1 MNKKTVPD
9 EKNNNKLD
17 ANKNVTAPDQAI
29 SAASNLENSLIDQSI
44 EKYLEDNPSIG
55 ELVKEDPELQEKL
68 SLSIKTNHF
77 SGPLPPPDLLK
88 HYDEIQNGFAER
100 IIKMAEQDAEH
111 TRDMQRR
118 ILEAKKSEVSLGQI
132 FGFLIGVI
140 ALICGTVAAINDQ
153 PVVGALI
160 GSGGVL
166 GLVSIFIYGRAKEEK
181 ETKEENKEIKQGKK
195 KKKGKKGRKGK
206 N

>member
-9 EKNNNKLD
+9 EKKKNQLD
-17 ANKNVTAPDQAI
+17 ANKNEIEPGHAI
-29 SAASNLENSLIDQSI
+29 PAASSLEKPLIDQSI
-44 EKYLEDNPSIG
+44 GKILKDNPSIG
-55 ELVKEDPELQEKL
+55 ELVKQNSELQEKL
-68 SLSIKTNHF
+68 SLSITKTNHF

-132 FGFLIGVI
+132 FGFLIGII
-140 ALICGTVAAINDQ
+140 ALICGTVAAIYDH
-153 PVVGALI
+153 PIVGALI
-160 GSGGVL
+160 GSGGVI
-166 GLVSIFIYGRAKEEK
+166 GLVSVFIYGRSKAEGEQKEEK
-181 ETKEENKEIKQGKK
+181 KKEKK
-195 KKKGKKGRKGK
+195 K
-206 N
+206 